1 MLKIVDFNQQRQNLN
16 DKLNYRSQSFVI
28 FGSSLKR
35 MVKLTLEIEE
45 DYDFELIG
53 ICSHAKDYRL
63 SWELNQQL
71 KFDLVKD
78 ENLELTVKGEKQNYS
93 FFSFIDDENLIEY
106 YLINNRSESG
116 VLIPEEKRSDY
127 FLLIKGVLR
136 EGQVEDLI
144 REITAIKN
152 VLTTYE
158 IEVEHLKSKNNL
170 LF

>member
-1 MLKIVDFNQQRQNLN
+1 MA
-16 DKLNYRSQSFVI
+16 
-28 FGSSLKR
+28 
-35 MVKLTLEIEE
+35 KLTLEIEE

-71 KFDLVKD
+71 NFDLVKD
-78 ENLELTVKGEKQNYS
+78 DNLELTVKGEKQNHS
-93 FFSFIDDENLIEY
+93 FFSFIDDENLVEF
-106 YLINNRSESG
+106 YLINNRSEGG

-127 FLLIKGVLR
+127 FLLIRGVLR
-136 EGQVEDLI
+136 DGQIEGLV
-144 REITAIKN
+144 REISTIKN

-158 IEVEHLKSKNNL
+158 IEVEQLKSKNNL